1 MTTAP
6 THRAALV
13 LPKKSCSENSTI
25 DTSTSPVLRASLVSE
40 SWSKKRKRD
49 TTVRTQLTGTQTP
62 PTQLHGC
69 AEWAMSLNHDPVV
82 TLHKAGGPHTA
93 KARVALVTLHSQRIR
108 THSARPSQHA
118 ERVCAAQGRT
128 VTPGPQWTPR
138 CTTLEQVPPRH
149 NVDTGTATAVPTR
162 HSQIQTH
169 LTSNAHYPKWQLP
182 RRGLQLLPAM
192 CSPTAQSHPR
202 PTPTRHTSRLPS
214 RRCRALQRC

>member
-82 TLHKAGGPHTA
+82 TLHKAGGPHRARARRARYLAFSAHPYTLCTA
-93 KARVALVTLHSQRIR
+93 LPARRARVCSTGPYSDAGTTVDTAL
-108 THSARPSQHA
+108 
-118 ERVCAAQGRT
+118 
-128 VTPGPQWTPR
+128 
-138 CTTLEQVPPRH
+138 H
-149 NVDTGTATAVPTR
+149 NVGT
-162 HSQIQTH
+162 
-169 LTSNAHYPKWQLP
+169 NE
-182 RRGLQLLPAM
+182 RRDRY
-192 CSPTAQSHPR
+192 CNC
-202 PTPTRHTSRLPS
+202 
-214 RRCRALQRC
+214 RRRVIHR